1 MSDSEELNIGDF
13 DPTTYQHVLPE
24 GAHDYSD
31 YDSDYEEK
39 HPELGFT
46 DKQVEVE
53 VEKLNPEDKKF
64 YEEYRDFL
72 DAYYRQHGRII
83 ELPDL
88 IKLIMTGRYPEIPST
103 TEKEQDELRDKLL
116 IETRKREM
124 SQQAGLEEEP
134 PRKIRR
140 IVPERIGK
148 IIDVMGDDDP
158 DAPTI
163 IKITPGVDP
172 YAQLELEEEELE
184 YKVGDE
190 TASEIHPDDDDADDL
205 SCITIDSLKHIDNDK
220 VKEIWQGMAKTKQQ
234 EAEYYEQLAEMVDE
248 MTPEV
253 VYQLVQVTPRPST
266 NVPLCADELLQELGS
281 AELFQRVLAI
291 GYMDWQGFEK
301 NRRKRL
307 GEKYKPNTIREVA
320 AKFGIS
326 TSRLMDLRRGAAI
339 NREDTQRS
347 KMLKAEKKEEIEGK
361 TPTGSR
367 AASPEEQSHSPTVH
381 LQGVKRIS
389 NKTKTRSFSGPPNI
403 PKVNRPKS

>member
-1 MSDSEELNIGDF
+1 MMSDTEELHVGDF
-13 DPTTYQHVLPE
+13 NPSTYEHVLPE
-24 GAHDYSD
+24 GAHDFDD
-31 YDSDYEEK
+31 YDSEYEEK

-46 DKQVEVE
+46 DEQVEAE
-53 VEKLNPEDKKF
+53 VAKLNPEDRKF
-64 YEEYRDFL
+64 YEEYRGFL
-72 DAYYRQHGRII
+72 DAYYRQHGKII
-83 ELPDL
+83 EMPDL
-88 IKLIMTGRYPEIPST
+88 IKLIMMGRYPEIPST
-103 TEKEQDELRDKLL
+103 TRKEQEELREKLM

-134 PRKIRR
+134 PRKVRR

-148 IIDVMGDDDP
+148 IIDIMGDDDP

-172 YAQLELEEEELE
+172 YAQLDLEEEELE
-184 YKVGDE
+184 YKMGDE
-190 TASEIHPDDDDADDL
+190 TASEIHPDDADADDL

-220 VKEIWQGMAKTKQQ
+220 VKEIWAGMAKLKHQ
-234 EAEYYEQLAEMVDE
+234 EGEYYEQLAGMVDE
-248 MTPEV
+248 MMPEV
-253 VYQLVQVTPRPST
+253 IYQLVQATPRPST
-266 NVPLCADELLQELGS
+266 NVPTCADELLEELGS
-281 AELFQRVLAI
+281 AELFKRVLAI

-320 AKFGIS
+320 TKFGIS

-347 KMLKAEKKEEIEGK
+347 KMLKAEKKEEAEGK

-367 AASPEEQSHSPTVH
+367 ATSPEEPAT
-381 LQGVKRIS
+381 
-389 NKTKTRSFSGPPNI
+389 P
-403 PKVNRPKS
+403 RPSTSKE

>member
-13 DPTTYQHVLPE
+13 DPSTYQHVLPE
-24 GAHDYSD
+24 GAHDYDD
-31 YDSDYEEK
+31 YDSEYEKE

-46 DKQVEVE
+46 DAQVEEE
-53 VEKLNPEDKKF
+53 VRKLNPEDKKF
-64 YEEYRDFL
+64 YEEYRDYL

-83 ELPDL
+83 EMSDL

-103 TEKEQDELRDKLL
+103 TKKEQDELREKLM

-140 IVPERIGK
+140 VVPEMIGK
-148 IIDVMGDDDP
+148 IIDVTGEDDP

-163 IKITPGVDP
+163 IKITPGVNP
-172 YAQLELEEEELE
+172 YSQLDMEEEELE

-190 TASEIHPDDDDADDL
+190 STSEIHPDDDEADDL

-220 VKEIWQGMAKTKQQ
+220 VKEIWSGMAKLKQQ
-234 EAEYYEQLAEMVDE
+234 EGEYYEKLAGMVDE

-253 VYQLVQVTPRPST
+253 IYQSVQATPRPST
-266 NVPLCADELLQELGS
+266 ALPQCAEDLLTELGS
-281 AELFQRVLAI
+281 EELFRRVLAI
-291 GYMDWQGFEK
+291 GYMSWQGFEK

-307 GEKYKPNTIREVA
+307 GEKYKPNTVREVA
-320 AKFGIS
+320 AKFDIS

-339 NREDTQRS
+339 NREDTQCS
-347 KMLKAEKKEEIEGK
+347 KMLKAEKKEEAEGK

-367 AASPEEQSHSPTVH
+367 AASPEEQSTPQPSTS
-381 LQGVKRIS
+381 QE
-389 NKTKTRSFSGPPNI
+389 
-403 PKVNRPKS
+403 

>member
-13 DPTTYQHVLPE
+13 DPSTYQHVLPE
-24 GAHDYSD
+24 GAHDYDD
-31 YDSDYEEK
+31 YDSEYEKE

-46 DKQVEVE
+46 DAQVEEE
-53 VEKLNPEDKKF
+53 VRKLNPEDKKF
-64 YEEYRDFL
+64 YEEYRDYL

-83 ELPDL
+83 EMSDL

-103 TEKEQDELRDKLL
+103 TKKEQDELHEKLM

-140 IVPERIGK
+140 VVPEMIGK
-148 IIDVMGDDDP
+148 IIDVTGEDDP
-158 DAPTI
+158 DTPTI
-163 IKITPGVDP
+163 IKITPGVNP
-172 YAQLELEEEELE
+172 YSQFDMEEEELE

-190 TASEIHPDDDDADDL
+190 STSEIHPDDDEADDL

-220 VKEIWQGMAKTKQQ
+220 VKEIWSGMAKLKQQ
-234 EAEYYEQLAEMVDE
+234 EGEYYEKLAGMVDE

-253 VYQLVQVTPRPST
+253 IYQSVQATPRPST
-266 NVPLCADELLQELGS
+266 ALPQCAEDLLMELGS
-281 AELFQRVLAI
+281 EELFRRVLAI
-291 GYMDWQGFEK
+291 GYMSWQGFEK

-307 GEKYKPNTIREVA
+307 GEKYKTNTVRKVA
-320 AKFGIS
+320 AKFDIS

-347 KMLKAEKKEEIEGK
+347 KMLKAEKKEEAEGK
-361 TPTGSR
+361 TPTGSH
-367 AASPEEQSHSPTVH
+367 AASPEEQSTPQPSTS
-381 LQGVKRIS
+381 QE
-389 NKTKTRSFSGPPNI
+389 
-403 PKVNRPKS
+403 

>member
-1 MSDSEELNIGDF
+1 MSDTEELNVGDF
-13 DPTTYQHVLPE
+13 DPSTYQHVLPE
-24 GAHDYSD
+24 GAHEFDD
-31 YDSDYEEK
+31 YDSEYEEQ

-46 DKQVEVE
+46 DEQVEAE
-53 VEKLNPEDKKF
+53 VAKLDPEDKKF
-64 YEEYRDFL
+64 YEEYRKFL
-72 DAYYRQHGRII
+72 DTYYRQHGKII
-83 ELPDL
+83 EMLDL

-103 TEKEQDELRDKLL
+103 TKKEQDKLLDKLL

-134 PRKIRR
+134 PRKIRQ

-148 IIDVMGDDDP
+148 IIDVTRNDDP
-158 DAPTI
+158 DAPVI

-172 YAQLELEEEELE
+172 YVQLDLEEEELE

-205 SCITIDSLKHIDNDK
+205 SCITIDSMKHIDNDK
-220 VKEIWQGMAKTKQQ
+220 VKEIWAGMAKIKHQ
-234 EAEYYEQLAEMVDE
+234 EGEYYEKLAEMVDE
-248 MTPEV
+248 MMPEV
-253 VYQLVQVTPRPST
+253 VYQSVQATPRPST
-266 NVPLCADELLQELGS
+266 NVPTCADELLQELGS
-281 AELFQRVLAI
+281 AELFKRVLAI

-326 TSRLMDLRRGAAI
+326 TSRLMDLRQGAAI

-347 KMLKAEKKEEIEGK
+347 KMLKTEKKEKTEGK

-367 AASPEEQSHSPTVH
+367 AASPEEQATP
-381 LQGVKRIS
+381 
-389 NKTKTRSFSGPPNI
+389 
-403 PKVNRPKS
+403 RPSTSKE